1 MKLILP
7 FHRDLNRGCLTY
19 LLSLRFSVSKRKF
32 FINLQQQ
39 FCVREIFRTQVFAE
53 FAVSSFFLKKIT
65 IWKSVTRVF
74 VYSFVKTCSL
84 TGC

>member
-39 FCVREIFRTQVFAE
+39 FCVREIFRTQILRNLQ
-53 FAVSSFFLKKIT
+53 SLHFLKKLPFG
-65 IWKSVTRVF
+65 KCVTHVF